1 MKKME
6 KKKYDAPK
14 MQVIEMPPTS
24 ICVVSQGVDTDV
36 FDSKERI
43 DDPTEQILDDFLW

>member
-1 MKKME
+1 
-6 KKKYDAPK
+6 

-24 ICVVSQGVDTDV
+24 ICVVSPGGDTDV

-43 DDPTEQILDDFLW
+43 DDPAEQTLDDFLW

>member
-1 MKKME
+1 METME
-6 KKKYDAPK
+6 KKKYVAPE

-24 ICVVSQGVDTDV
+24 ICVVSQGTDTDV